1 MASDDYTV
9 EMGAKAATRM
19 VKNAV
24 PRDEIVA
31 LLREELSKKE
41 AEEAYEVARLRNKAT
56 DRFQD
61 PLDLWFDE
69 AGLRYATPDT
79 VARAR
84 AQRLAEHG
92 DTAVDLACGA
102 GIQLVFLAEAFDQAC
117 GIEIDPGRAELARR
131 NLTTRD
137 LEAEVIIGDCLDP
150 GLREEIGPTDVLVCD
165 PARDARADERIL
177 DDLAPDPRKVLDRWQ
192 EGAQAWCIE
201 LPPMMPPE
209 RVAKDLDGELEYTSL
224 NRDLNR
230 LAVYG
235 GQAAEVE
242 RSALVLPEGE
252 RLTDQDEG
260 AAPETVDAPGE
271 YAFLVDRTA
280 LQADLL
286 PQLVA
291 RAGATGLLLD
301 DHPRRHLLTGDQPS
315 GTTFCTDHRVLA
327 TEAWNLEL
335 LRGRLERLE
344 AGKVTLRASID
355 PDDYWTVRN
364 ALEKDLDGDRHVHLF
379 NLGSDGMIV
388 ETLDEES

>member
-19 VKNAV
+19 VSNAV

-56 DRFQD
+56 DRFED

-84 AQRLAEHG
+84 AQRLAKHG

-102 GIQLVFLAEAFDQAC
+102 GIQLVFLAEAFDQAW
-117 GIEIDPGRAELARR
+117 GIEIDPGRATLARR
-131 NLTTRD
+131 NLEARGLD
-137 LEAEVIIGDCLDP
+137 AEVLPGDCLDP
-150 GLREEIGPTDVLVCD
+150 EIREEIGQVDVLVCD
-165 PARDARADERIL
+165 PARDARADERVL
-177 DDLAPDPRKVLDRWQ
+177 DDLAPDPREVLDLWQ
-192 EGAQAWCIE
+192 EGTRAWCIE

-224 NRDLNR
+224 DRDLNR

-235 GQAAEVE
+235 GQAAEVD

-252 RLTDQDEG
+252 RLTDQDEQ
-260 AAPETVDAPGE
+260 APVEHAKVPGDHA
-271 YAFLVDRTA
+271 YLVDRTV

-291 RAGATGLLLD
+291 RAGADGLILD
-301 DHPRRHLLTGDQPS
+301 DHPRRHLLTGDGPS
-315 GTTFCTDHRVLA
+315 GTAFCTDYRVLA

-335 LRGRLERLE
+335 LRGRLDRLG

-364 ALEKDLDGDRHVHLF
+364 ALEKGLDGDRHVHLF

-388 ETLDEES
+388 EPVDVDA

>member
-1 MASDDYTV
+1 MASDEYTV

-31 LLREELSKKE
+31 LLREELSKRE

-56 DRFQD
+56 DRFED
-61 PLDLWFDE
+61 PFDLWFDE

-84 AQRLAEHG
+84 AQRLAQHG

-102 GIQLVFLAEAFDQAC
+102 GIQLVFLAEAFDEVW
-117 GIEIDPGRAELARR
+117 GIEIDPDRAELAER
-131 NLTTRD
+131 NLAARD
-137 LEAEVIIGDCLDP
+137 LEAEVIVGDCLDP
-150 GLREEIGPTDVLVCD
+150 GLGETIGQVDVLICD
-165 PARDARADERIL
+165 PARDAQADQRIL
-177 DDLAPDPRKVLDRWQ
+177 DDLAPDPRRVLERWQ
-192 EGAQAWCIE
+192 AGAHAWCIE

-209 RVAKDLDGELEYTSL
+209 RVAKDLEGELEYTSL

-235 GQAAEVE
+235 GQAAQAG

-260 AAPETVDAPGE
+260 ASPEPADAPGV
-271 YAFLVDRTA
+271 YAHLVDRTV

-291 RAGATGLLLD
+291 RAGATGILLD

-315 GTTFCTDHRVLA
+315 GTAFCTDYRVLA

-388 ETLDEES
+388 EALDDET

>member
-19 VKNAV
+19 VKNAI
-24 PRDEIVA
+24 PRDEIVS

-41 AEEAYEVARLRNKAT
+41 AEQADEVARLRNKAT
-56 DRFQD
+56 DRFED
-61 PLDLWFDE
+61 PFDLWFDE

-102 GIQLVFLAEAFDQAC
+102 GVQLVFLAEAFDEVC
-117 GIEIDPGRAELARR
+117 GIEIDGGRAKLARR
-131 NLTTRD
+131 NLAARGV
-137 LEAEVIIGDCLDP
+137 EAEVIVGDCLDP
-150 GLREEIGPTDVLVCD
+150 RLREEVGPVDVLVCD

-177 DDLAPDPRKVLDRWQ
+177 DDLAPDPRKVLEGWQ
-192 EGAQAWCIE
+192 EGAHAWCIE

-242 RSALVLPEGE
+242 RSALVLPEGQ
-252 RLTDQDEG
+252 RLTDQDE
-260 AAPETVDAPGE
+260 AVTPETVDAPGE
-271 YAFLVDRTA
+271 YAFLVDRTV

-291 RAGATGLLLD
+291 RAGASELLLD

-315 GTTFCTDHRVLA
+315 GTAFCTDYRVLA

-335 LRGRLERLE
+335 LRGRLERLD

-388 ETLDEES
+388 EALDEES